1 MEKTCLRITEIYV
14 PDGVSVYIARER
26 DNATVTIVELSD
38 NDLTVGGQRIIKH
51 NNGVLIS
58 SEGNDTPYDLVAC
71 GRRMTSGTTISTDD
85 YKDYGSQNCLV
96 PVIVA
101 THFGTGYY
109 FMKNNEFYS
118 IQEESEDIKVPA
130 GKAVLYLRQ
139 AASSPSYSSIIQLV
153 NTGEITNIN
162 SITDDTD
169 EGDWYDM
176 SGRKLNGRPTK
187 RGVYIKNNK
196 KTVIR

>member
-1 MEKTCLRITEIYV
+1 
-14 PDGVSVYIARER
+14 
-26 DNATVTIVELSD
+26 
-38 NDLTVGGQRIIKH
+38 
-51 NNGVLIS
+51 
-58 SEGNDTPYDLVAC
+58 
-71 GRRMTSGTTISTDD
+71 MTSGTTISTDD

-153 NTGEITNIN
+153 NTGEVTNIN

>member
-1 MEKTCLRITEIYV
+1 M
-14 PDGVSVYIARER
+14 
-26 DNATVTIVELSD
+26 
-38 NDLTVGGQRIIKH
+38 
-51 NNGVLIS
+51 LIG

-85 YKDYGSQNCLV
+85 YKDYGSLNCLV

-153 NTGEITNIN
+153 NTGEVTNIN